1 MPRHP
6 DLIGLLRWIAT
17 TLVAPLRRI
26 AAYTGYIRN
35 MCAHLAKLW
44 LCHFEDKVIY
54 KVQSVQIPNGWDNQ
68 DTPYSVIFFML
79 RTAGV
84 SLIGKAIIKKSRR
97 EVSPVVSP
105 YEGINQRNPKC
116 FLCTISL

>member
-1 MPRHP
+1 M
-6 DLIGLLRWIAT
+6 DSDNISGAT
-17 TLVAPLRRI
+17 ETYCCIYR
-26 AAYTGYIRN
+26 IRN

-44 LCHFEDKVIY
+44 LCHFEDKVRY

-68 DTPYSVIFFML
+68 DTPYSVIFFRL